1 MNGVYDAATSNGKK
15 YVTDH
20 RETITMIANLLEKCY
35 GNSKATLCRESD
47 WNELAHVRMK
57 QGDVGWQ
64 HMLAARTELRA
75 WVEGQ
80 VSKKE
85 LWTPPP
91 SAELEQLEDLDIID
105 LTGAREDHEVQ
116 GGEVEATEED
126 GGDSD
131 SDDDIPLS
139 SLMKQSKAHQT
150 RHWLKETKPMPGE
163 KEDEYATRCM
173 LIIGRGNADQKKM
186 GGRKES
192 KKMDH
197 TLGTSARKF
206 FEELK
211 GQPSEAK
218 PTCIVDHRD
227 GGDVH
232 GTVYKVK
239 WSNVGYGP
247 PRYEW
252 KTRDW
257 IGKYPSILEDYEKVK
272 CNAFCVMCMHIY
284 LLHLV

>member
-1 MNGVYDAATSNGKK
+1 MANVLRKNRRNLNGVYDAATSNGKK

-57 QGDVGWQ
+57 QSDVGWQ

-105 LTGAREDHEVQ
+105 LTGTREDHEVQ

-126 GGDSD
+126 GGDGSGEEGIAHTVVC
-131 SDDDIPLS
+131 DIDEKCVAIRLAS
-139 SLMKQSKAHQT
+139 FVRSKA
-150 RHWLKETKPMPGE
+150 
-163 KEDEYATRCM
+163 A
-173 LIIGRGNADQKKM
+173 
-186 GGRKES
+186 
-192 KKMDH
+192 
-197 TLGTSARKF
+197 
-206 FEELK
+206 
-211 GQPSEAK
+211 
-218 PTCIVDHRD
+218 
-227 GGDVH
+227 
-232 GTVYKVK
+232 
-239 WSNVGYGP
+239 
-247 PRYEW
+247 
-252 KTRDW
+252 
-257 IGKYPSILEDYEKVK
+257 
-272 CNAFCVMCMHIY
+272 
-284 LLHLV
+284 